1 MGASESPE
9 PAGGASDAL
18 VDRQNPTEVL
28 VPWRPKRRRQEPD
41 FLQATAAATAEAQA
55 ATSEAAAAAA
65 LVRKAKAEEGIVRCQ
80 HFLHTST
87 VCFGTNGTVRTVL

>member
-1 MGASESPE
+1 MEAEAETAGARLSP
-9 PAGGASDAL
+9 G
-18 VDRQNPTEVL
+18 
-28 VPWRPKRRRQEPD
+28 
-41 FLQATAAATAEAQA
+41 EAQA